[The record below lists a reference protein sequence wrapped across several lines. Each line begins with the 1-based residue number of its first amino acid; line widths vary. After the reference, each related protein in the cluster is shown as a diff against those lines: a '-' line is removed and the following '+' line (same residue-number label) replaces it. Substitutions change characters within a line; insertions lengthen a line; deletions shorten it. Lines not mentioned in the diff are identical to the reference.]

1 MNHKNSGKVYK
12 SAEIKMTVPFY
23 DLDPLH
29 VVWHG
34 NYLKYFDNARSALFD
49 SLGIDLYGFY
59 KKTKYLFPI
68 IKTSTRHVFPLRH
81 RDEFTVKAT
90 VTAAKYKIVTEFEIR
105 LIKDGKICA
114 KGTSEQVAV
123 INQKHDGELEMALT
137 IPEEISKALGF

>member
-1 MNHKNSGKVYK
+1 MNHKNPEIIYK
-12 SAEIKMTVPFY
+12 SAEVKMTVPFY
-23 DLDPLH
+23 DLDPMH

-59 KKTKYLFPI
+59 NKTKYLFPL
-68 IKTSTRHVFPLRH
+68 IKSTIKHVFPLRH
-81 RDEFTVKAT
+81 RDEFIVKAT

-105 LIKDGKICA
+105 LVKDGRISA

-123 INQKHDGELEMALT
+123 INQEETGELEMSLI

>member
-1 MNHKNSGKVYK
+1 MNKKNPDILYK
-12 SAEIKMTVPFY
+12 SAEVKMTVPFY

-34 NYLKYFDNARSALFD
+34 NYLKYFDNARAELFD
-49 SLGIDLYGFY
+49 SLGIDLYGYY

-81 RDEFTVKAT
+81 RDEFIVKAT

-105 LIKDGKICA
+105 FAKDGRIAA

-123 INQKHDGELEMALT
+123 IGNDDTGELEMALT
-137 IPEEISKALGF
+137 IPGEISKALGF